1 MRASR
6 RTTKKNRREECLLK
20 GHDKCLRQVIANKP
34 DLFALLIVLG
44 SNVHLQHVAIREPD
58 SLKDNTL
65 RLISPERS
73 SSNRNATNTKAME
86 EAVPDLIRLERYQ
99 GRAWSRQQR
108 AIREFLNIKFTRAMT
123 MASVTVRVSGLT

>member
-1 MRASR
+1 MFAASDRKQAGLICSLDCPRFERAPAAR
-6 RTTKKNRREECLLK
+6 CNQGTGFPE
-20 GHDKCLRQVIANKP
+20 RQ
-34 DLFALLIVLG
+34 
-44 SNVHLQHVAIREPD
+44 
-58 SLKDNTL
+58 
-65 RLISPERS
+65 SPERS

-123 MASVTVRVSGLT
+123 MASVTSGEGKRLTHHQSH